1 MGHQEARRWTALEF
15 LALPEKDRHT
25 ERMELIDGRLVVTSS
40 PKIWHQR
47 VVQRFFKAL
56 SPHVEATGGEV
67 FCVSVDV
74 LIDEDTVLVPDVQV
88 FLAGHTD
95 RLGTQYADGPPD
107 LVIEVSSPST
117 RGRDRL
123 VKRALYERFGVA
135 EYWIVD
141 LEEQVI
147 EAYRLED
154 SGFGEPVVFRKADA
168 IVTPLLPG
176 WSAEVGQL
184 LTPPD

>member
-1 MGHQEARRWTALEF
+1 MAHQEARRWTALEF
-15 LALPEKDRHT
+15 LALPEDVRRT

-40 PKIWHQR
+40 PRIWHQR

-56 SPHVEATGGEV
+56 SPHVEGGGGEV

-74 LIDEDTVLVPDVQV
+74 LIDDDTVLVPDLQV

-95 RLGTQYADGPPD
+95 RLAERYADGPPD
-107 LVIEVSSPST
+107 LVVEVSSPST

-123 VKRALYERFGVA
+123 VKRALYERFGVV

-141 LEEQVI
+141 LDEQVI
-147 EAYRLED
+147 EAYRLD
-154 SGFGEPVVFRKADA
+154 DTGFGEPAVFGKADMIA
-168 IVTPLLPG
+168 TPLLPG
-176 WSAEVGQL
+176 WSAEVGRL